1 MMQRAQ
7 ESPKKKTGFFGWI
20 KRILVLAILAAAAF
34 GGWSL
39 YEWYREREVLRQIVA
54 RLTAEEKVAE
64 VWVEDYRKAPDG
76 RMEKLRLKVM
86 EYGRDGKPLP
96 PVFCEFTTNDVV
108 HFEAL
113 VIRLDDAIVMDGR
126 GKSVHLF
133 RRAFALDD
141 SGNTYQSC
149 DITRPMA
156 VPGGYRLEGAGPR
169 EREIEERYWKKFW
182 ELALDEGARRSAG
195 VKNAQIEA
203 PATRF
208 VPGRLYRLSLEAD
221 GGLTIQPGTV
231 PQILQGEKVP
241 ESGAAPATR

>member
-1 MMQRAQ
+1 MQRTQ
-7 ESPKKKTGFFGWI
+7 ENPKKKTGFWGWV
-20 KRILVLAILAAAAF
+20 KRILILALLGAAAF
-34 GGWSL
+34 GAFSL
-39 YEWYREREVLRQIVA
+39 YDWYREREVLRQIVA
-54 RLTAEEKVAE
+54 RLTAEERVAE

-96 PVFCEFTTNDVV
+96 PVFCDFSVNDVV

-113 VIRLDDAIVMDGR
+113 VIRLNDQIVMDGQ

-141 SGNTYQSC
+141 RGTTYQSC
-149 DITRPMA
+149 DINRPLE
-156 VPGGYRLEGAGPR
+156 VPGGYRLESADARG
-169 EREIEERYWKKFW
+169 REIEERYWKKFW
-182 ELALDEGARRSAG
+182 ELALDEKRRESAG
-195 VKNAQIEA
+195 VKNAQLEA

-208 VPGRLYRLSLEAD
+208 LPGKIYRLMLEHD